1 MQQTAS
7 TFVLA
12 HVWCNAGLRVHGVQA
27 YELRW
32 RLANPGFLPMKAAQ
46 RFMRPVKEIREGFF
60 TMEDDVSSSG
70 DTNSG
75 GSHATSAT
83 RHFEEQ
89 YSSRA
94 AEAGLLSNRTQSS
107 RMSTPRGSIPAL
119 SGRSSSPVKH
129 TLGFSNLSPRRMVGT
144 GTESFQPGSHEV
156 DMGQSADLEGAASL
170 LQHQPV

>member
-1 MQQTAS
+1 M
-7 TFVLA
+7 
-12 HVWCNAGLRVHGVQA
+12 QA

-60 TMEDDVSSSG
+60 TMEEESSSTG
-70 DTNSG
+70 DESS
-75 GSHATSAT
+75 GSHAMSAT

-94 AEAGLLSNRTQSS
+94 AEAGLLSSRMQSS
-107 RMSTPRGSIPAL
+107 RMSTPRGSIPVL
-119 SGRSSSPVKH
+119 TGKPSLPIKHPLSSS
-129 TLGFSNLSPRRMVGT
+129 SLSPRRMAT
-144 GTESFQPGSHEV
+144 STESFLPGSSKMDLE
-156 DMGQSADLEGAASL
+156 QSADFKGAASL

>member
-1 MQQTAS
+1 MYGEMQ
-7 TFVLA
+7 VYIL
-12 HVWCNAGLRVHGVQA
+12 VRVHGVQA

-89 YSSRA
+89 YSSCA

-107 RMSTPRGSIPAL
+107 RMSTPRGSIPVL

-129 TLGFSNLSPRRMVGT
+129 TLGSSNLSPRRMGAS
-144 GTESFQPGSHEV
+144 TEIFQPGSHEV
-156 DMGQSADLEGAASL
+156 DLGQSADLKGAASL

>member
-1 MQQTAS
+1 MARYSERQIII
-7 TFVLA
+7 
-12 HVWCNAGLRVHGVQA
+12 WLRVHGVQA

-60 TMEDDVSSSG
+60 TMADDLSSTDGSSS
-70 DTNSG
+70 
-75 GSHATSAT
+75 HAMSAT

-94 AEAGLLSNRTQSS
+94 AEAGLPSSRLQSS
-107 RMSTPRGSIPAL
+107 RLSTPHGSSQALTGRASLQGRQTGSI
-119 SGRSSSPVKH
+119 H
-129 TLGFSNLSPRRMVGT
+129 ISPRRMGAS
-144 GTESFQPGSHEV
+144 TEGFVPGAPQMHLE
-156 DMGQSADLEGAASL
+156 QSADLMGAASL

>member
-1 MQQTAS
+1 M
-7 TFVLA
+7 
-12 HVWCNAGLRVHGVQA
+12 QA

-60 TMEDDVSSSG
+60 TMEDDSSSTG
-70 DTNSG
+70 DNNSV
-75 GSHATSAT
+75 GSHAMSAT

-94 AEAGLLSNRTQSS
+94 AEAGLLSSRTQSS
-107 RMSTPRGSIPAL
+107 RMSSPRGSNSAL
-119 SGRSSSPVKH
+119 TGKSSSAIKYK
-129 TLGFSNLSPRRMVGT
+129 LGSSNLSPRRMGT
-144 GTESFQPGSHEV
+144 SAESFLPVLSEV
-156 DMGQSADLEGAASL
+156 CLEQSADLKGAASL

>member
-1 MQQTAS
+1 MQIKTS
-7 TFVLA
+7 
-12 HVWCNAGLRVHGVQA
+12 LRVHGVQA

-60 TMEDDVSSSG
+60 TMEDESSSSG
-70 DTNSG
+70 DINSA
-75 GSHATSAT
+75 GSHAMSAT

-94 AEAGLLSNRTQSS
+94 AEAGLLSSRTQSS
-107 RMSTPRGSIPAL
+107 HMTTPRGSIPAL
-119 SGRSSSPVKH
+119 TGKSTSARKHPFGDSS
-129 TLGFSNLSPRRMVGT
+129 LSPRRMGN
-144 GTESFQPGSHEV
+144 GSESFLPGLLE
-156 DMGQSADLEGAASL
+156 MNLEQSADLKGAASL

>member
-1 MQQTAS
+1 MQ
-7 TFVLA
+7 VKME
-12 HVWCNAGLRVHGVQA
+12 LRVHGVQA

-60 TMEDDVSSSG
+60 TMEDESG
-70 DTNSG
+70 STGDNNSA
-75 GSHATSAT
+75 GSHAMSAT

-94 AEAGLLSNRTQSS
+94 AEAGLLSSRTQSS
-107 RMSTPRGSIPAL
+107 RMSTPRSSIPAL
-119 SGRSSSPVKH
+119 TGKSSSPRKH
-129 TLGFSNLSPRRMVGT
+129 PFGGSSLSPRHMGT
-144 GTESFQPGSHEV
+144 GSESFVPGSLE
-156 DMGQSADLEGAASL
+156 MKMEQSADLKGAASL

>member
-1 MQQTAS
+1 M
-7 TFVLA
+7 L
-12 HVWCNAGLRVHGVQA
+12 GVQA

-60 TMEDDVSSSG
+60 TMEDDSSSTG
-70 DTNSG
+70 DNTSA
-75 GSHATSAT
+75 GSHVMSAT

-94 AEAGLLSNRTQSS
+94 AEAGLLSSRTQSS
-107 RMSTPRGSIPAL
+107 RMSTPRGS
-119 SGRSSSPVKH
+119 SSTFIGNSSLPVKH
-129 TLGFSNLSPRRMVGT
+129 PLGSSNLSPGRVDT
-144 GTESFQPGSHEV
+144 SAESCLGLIGSAKTSLQ
-156 DMGQSADLEGAASL
+156 QSADLKGAASL